1 GSCNVAIFYY
11 DTSEGR
17 ANCHLVH
24 CPQPENCIL
33 RPQEGAVLFIVTVGV
48 DPDLLV
54 FDKLGHIDLNPRSSF
69 KWERPNTSRAL
80 ASPALLPTDQD
91 PPPQSSHP
99 QDPPPHPLSTGDHL
113 PPATTPVSTSPVG
126 ASSLS
131 GDDFREE
138 PDSSHAGSMPPPKNQ
153 PPSDLPSPAHL
164 DSSKQHFN
172 ETKGHSGRNQTSDG
186 EGVGMGSASVGSWLL
201 PVLLGSSVTFLCCC
215 SGLLAFGCCKRR
227 RGRYRPGREGN
238 TGRRKLIMCTLLK
251 EKV

>member
-1 GSCNVAIFYY
+1 MWPSFTMTPVKAEPTVTWCTVPSLRTAFCDHRRERSC
-11 DTSEGR
+11 S
-17 ANCHLVH
+17 
-24 CPQPENCIL
+24 
-33 RPQEGAVLFIVTVGV
+33 
-48 DPDLLV
+48 LLQ
-54 FDKLGHIDLNPRSSF
+54 L
-69 KWERPNTSRAL
+69 
-80 ASPALLPTDQD
+80 
-91 PPPQSSHP
+91 
-99 QDPPPHPLSTGDHL
+99 DPPPHPLSTGDHL